1 MSAFVKKVINMI
13 CKELLHENLGV
24 SGENLTFAGY
34 DTVALAKKYGTPLM
48 LLDENKIRNTMRTYK
63 SAMQRYFGEDSVP
76 LYASKA
82 LSFVGIYQIAKEEG
96 INTDIVSLGEL
107 CTAIKAGFPLERA
120 FFHGNCKTDYDIEFA
135 IDHGIGFFNVDTY
148 DELYAIDRIAGAK
161 GVKQKVLLRLT
172 PGIDPHTHAAISTG
186 KVDSKFGTAIET
198 GQAMEIAKAAMG
210 LENIDLRGFHC
221 HIGSQIFEIE
231 PFCQAADIMIRF
243 IDDVKAETGFEAEYL
258 NLGGGFGVR
267 YVQSDPI
274 IDYTDNIRR
283 ISEHINEYCEQNGLH
298 KPKILMEP
306 GRSMVADS
314 GMTVYTVGSVKEIT
328 GYKNYVAIDG
338 GMSDNPRY
346 ALYGSQY
353 TVLCAN
359 RMNDEASYECT
370 IAGRLCESGDLIQE
384 NVKIPRVQR
393 GDNIAVLVTGAY
405 NYAMASNYNR
415 VPRPAV
421 VLLGEKERIAIRR
434 ESFEDVSRLDE
445 IL

>member
-1 MSAFVKKVINMI
+1 MV
-13 CKELLHENLGV
+13 CEERLLHDNLSV
-24 SGENLTFAGY
+24 SGDNLCFAGY

-48 LLDENKIRNTMRTYK
+48 LLDEKRIRQRMRTYK
-63 SAMQRYFGEDSVP
+63 GAMQKYFGEHSVP

-96 INTDIVSLGEL
+96 INIDIVSLGEMQ
-107 CTAIKAGFPLERA
+107 TAIKAGFPLERA

-135 IDHGIGFFNVDTY
+135 IKNGIGFFNVDTY
-148 DELYAIDRIAGAK
+148 DELYAIDRIAREL
-161 GVKQKVLLRLT
+161 GVCQKVLLRLT

-198 GQAMEIAKAAMG
+198 GQAMEITKAAIS

-231 PFCQAADIMIRF
+231 PFCQGADIMIKF
-243 IDDVKAETGFEAEYL
+243 VDDVKNQLGYEAEYL
-258 NLGGGFGVR
+258 NIGGGFGVR
-267 YVQSDPI
+267 YVEDDAQ

-283 ISEHINEYCEQNGLH
+283 ISEHINSYCEENSLV

-306 GRSMVADS
+306 GRSMVADC
-314 GMTVYTVGSVKEIT
+314 GMTLYTVGSVKEIT

-346 ALYGSQY
+346 ALYGSSY

-359 RMNDEASYECT
+359 KMSKTPDYECT

-384 NVKIPRVQR
+384 NVKIPKVQR

-415 VPRPAV
+415 VPRPLV
-421 VLLGEKERIAIRR
+421 LLLGEKERIAIRR
-434 ESFEDVSRLDE
+434 ETFEDVCRLDE

>member
-1 MSAFVKKVINMI
+1 MI
-13 CKELLHENLGV
+13 CKEMLHENLGV
-24 SGENLTFAGY
+24 KGEHLTFAGY
-34 DTVALAKKYGTPLM
+34 DTVELAKKYGTPLM

-63 SAMQRYFGEDSVP
+63 NAMEKYFGADSVP

-107 CTAIKAGFPLERA
+107 CTAIKAGFSLERA
-120 FFHGNCKTDYDIEFA
+120 FFHGNCKTDYDIGFA
-135 IDHGIGFFNVDTY
+135 IDNGIGFFNVDTY
-148 DELYAIDRIAGAK
+148 DELYAIDRIAKEK
-161 GVKQKVLLRLT
+161 GVCQKVLLRLT

-198 GQAMEIAKAAMG
+198 GQAMEITKAALS

-231 PFCQAADIMIRF
+231 PFCDAADIMVRF
-243 IDDVKAETGFEAEYL
+243 IDEVKGETGFEAEYL

-267 YVQSDPI
+267 YVESDPH

-283 ISEHINEYCEQNGLH
+283 IAEHINAYCAEKNLY

-314 GMTVYTVGSVKEIT
+314 GMTLYTVGSVKEIT

-346 ALYGSQY
+346 ALYGSAY

-359 RMNDEASYECT
+359 KMKDAPSYECT

-384 NVKIPRVQR
+384 NVKIPPVRR

-421 VLLGEKERIAIRR
+421 VLLGKTDRLAIRR
-434 ESFEDVSRLDE
+434 ETFDDVSRLDE

>member
-1 MSAFVKKVINMI
+1 MI

-24 SGENLTFAGY
+24 LGENLTFAGY
-34 DTVALAKKYGTPLM
+34 DTVELARKYGTPLM

-63 SAMQRYFGEDSVP
+63 SAMRKYFGEDSVP

-120 FFHGNCKTDYDIEFA
+120 FFHGNCKTDSDIAFA
-135 IDHGIGFFNVDTY
+135 IDNGIGFFNVDTY
-148 DELYAIDRIAGAK
+148 DELYAIDRIAKEK
-161 GVKQKVLLRLT
+161 GVCQKVLLRLT

-198 GQAMEIAKAAMG
+198 GQAMEITKVALS

-231 PFCQAADIMIRF
+231 PFCDAADIMIRF
-243 IDDVKAETGFEAEYL
+243 IDRVKKETGFEAEYL

-267 YVQSDPI
+267 YVESDPH

-283 ISEHINEYCEQNGLH
+283 IAEHINAYCETNDVY

-314 GMTVYTVGSVKEIT
+314 GMTIYTVGSVKEIT

-346 ALYGSQY
+346 ALYGAAY

-359 RMNDEASYECT
+359 KMKDEPSYECT

-384 NVKIPRVQR
+384 NVKIPPVSR

-421 VLLGEKERIAIRR
+421 VLLGKTDRIAIRR
-434 ESFEDVSRLDE
+434 ETFDDVSRLDE

>member
-1 MSAFVKKVINMI
+1 MI

-24 SGENLTFAGY
+24 KGDNLTFAGY
-34 DTVALAKKYGTPLM
+34 DTVELAKKHGTPLM
-48 LLDENKIRNTMRTYK
+48 LLDENKIRQTMRTYK
-63 SAMQRYFGEDSVP
+63 SAMEQYFGGKSVP

-96 INTDIVSLGEL
+96 ICTDIVSLGEL
-107 CTAIKAGFPLERA
+107 CTAIKAGFPLEKA
-120 FFHGNCKTDYDIEFA
+120 FFHGNCKTDNDIEFA
-135 IDHGIGFFNVDTY
+135 IDNGIGFFNVDTY
-148 DELYAIDRIAGAK
+148 DELYAIDRIAGEK
-161 GVKQKVLLRLT
+161 GVCQKILLRLT

-198 GQAMEIAKAAMG
+198 GQAMEITKAALA

-221 HIGSQIFEIE
+221 HIGSQIFEIK
-231 PFCQAADIMIRF
+231 PFCDAADIMVGF
-243 IDDVKAETGFEAEYL
+243 IDTVKDETGYEAEYL

-267 YVQSDPI
+267 YVESDPK
-274 IDYTDNIRR
+274 IDYTENIKQ
-283 ISEHINEYCEQNGLH
+283 IADHINSYCEENGLH
-298 KPKILMEP
+298 KPTILMEP

-314 GMTVYTVGSVKEIT
+314 GMTIYTVGSVKEIT

-359 RMNDEASYECT
+359 KMKADADYECT

-415 VPRPAV
+415 VPRPKV
-421 VLLGEKERIAIRR
+421 LLLGETERVAIKR
-434 ESFEDVSRLDE
+434 ETFEDVLRLDE